1 MSLACSIKSK
11 DLNMPRTTL
20 VTRIEVDLKNQL
32 GEIAKQQN
40 RTTSNLIEWLVK
52 QYLGQVAKPINSTA
66 PVELDFASTDDL
78 HSVLAKHRP
87 AIADTLRYLEDK

>member
-52 QYLGQVAKPINSTA
+52 QYLGQVAQPTSSTA
-66 PVELDFASTDDL
+66 SMKFDFTSRDDL
-78 HSVLAKHRP
+78 HSVLAKRRP
-87 AIADTLRYLEDK
+87 AIANTLRYLEDK

>member
-52 QYLGQVAKPINSTA
+52 QYLGQVANRTTSITPT
-66 PVELDFASTDDL
+66 ELDFASTDDL
-78 HSVLAKHRP
+78 HSVLAKRRP

>member
-1 MSLACSIKSK
+1 MSLACFIKSK

-20 VTRIEVDLKNQL
+20 VTRIEVELKNQL

-52 QYLGQVAKPINSTA
+52 QYLGQVAQPTSSTA
-66 PVELDFASTDDL
+66 SMKFDFTSRDDL
-78 HSVLAKHRP
+78 HSVLAKRRP
-87 AIADTLRYLEDK
+87 AIANTLRYLEDK

>member
-1 MSLACSIKSK
+1 MSLACSLKSK

-52 QYLGQVAKPINSTA
+52 QYLGQVANSTA

-78 HSVLAKHRP
+78 HSVLAKRRP

>member
-52 QYLGQVAKPINSTA
+52 QYLGQVAQPTSSTA
-66 PVELDFASTDDL
+66 SMKFDFTSRDDL
-78 HSVLAKHRP
+78 HSVLAKRRP

>member
-1 MSLACSIKSK
+1 
-11 DLNMPRTTL
+11 MPRTTL

-40 RTTSNLIEWLVK
+40 RTTSNRIEWLVK
-52 QYLGQVAKPINSTA
+52 QYLGQVAKPTNSKA
-66 PVELDFASTDDL
+66 QVELDFASTDDL
-78 HSVLAKHRP
+78 HSVLAKRRS

>member
-1 MSLACSIKSK
+1 MSLACSLKSK

-52 QYLGQVAKPINSTA
+52 QYLGQVAKPTNSTA
-66 PVELDFASTDDL
+66 PVEFDFASTDDL
-78 HSVLAKHRP
+78 YSVLAKRRS